1 MEEKKDYTPEVLEG
15 IKGLKADIAEAAK
28 AKDVESVKGEIKVV
42 TDEIDNLKKQVN
54 AIDEKAGMFATKQAE
69 KPVSF
74 QEAFAEAVQK
84 NEKDLQKLGKG
95 ESIKLELKAVG
106 DMSYASNFSTAD
118 AFVSQVRPDIVTLP
132 NRKLHI
138 RQLLPQG
145 SIGTKQFTYVR
156 ESGGEGAPAAWLS
169 GTTKAQID
177 RDLVETDAP
186 VRDIA
191 GYVQIPKN
199 MIEDISGMV
208 SFLNMRLPQLYLN
221 AEDEMILNG
230 ANDTAPN
237 FTGLTVA
244 ATGSVS
250 AAART
255 IDRICMTAANI
266 EDADYAAN
274 GILVSPVTYM
284 ELLLNQTTAKEY
296 SYPVVFNAAT
306 NSLTLAGIPVFK
318 STAMAD
324 THFLIGDWSQGAQLF
339 IRQQPT
345 VEFFADGK
353 TNATKNEV
361 TVRIEGR
368 VALPIYHTGAWAY
381 GTKGTYS
388 GS

>member
-1 MEEKKDYTPEVLEG
+1 MEEKKDYTVEVLEG
-15 IKGLKADIAEAAK
+15 IKSLKANIAGAAK
-28 AKDVESVKGEIKVV
+28 AEDVNAVKSEVKVV
-42 TDEIDNLKKQVN
+42 ADELDKIKAEVAK
-54 AIDEKAGMFATKQAE
+54 IDEKAGMIAQKAAE
-69 KPVSF
+69 KTVSF
-74 QEAFAEAVQK
+74 QEAFADAVAK
-84 NEKDLQKLGKG
+84 NEKEIQKLGKG

-145 SIGTKQFTYVR
+145 SINTKQFTYVR

-199 MIEDISGMV
+199 MLEDISGMV

-221 AEDEMILNG
+221 AEDDMILNG

-244 ATGSVS
+244 ATGTAS

-255 IDRICMTAANI
+255 IDKMLLTAANI

-274 GILVSPVTYM
+274 GFLVSPVTFM
-284 ELLLNQTTAKEY
+284 ELMLNQTTAKEY

-306 NSLTLAGIPVFK
+306 NSLTLGGIPVFK
-318 STAMAD
+318 STAIAD
-324 THFLIGDWSQGAQLF
+324 THFLVGDWSQGAQLF

-353 TNATKNEV
+353 TNATKNEI

-381 GTKGTYS
+381 ATKGTYS